1 MERLARSQKPWC
13 LYSKK
18 ERKEI
23 IENMRPALIYW
34 YRNYPEKMRKL
45 LGNMEQRIKNY
56 IDGKLNT
63 GPWELVSHGR
73 M

>member
-34 YRNYPEKMRKL
+34 YRNYHEETRKL
-45 LGNMEQRIKNY
+45 LGNMEQRIKDY
-56 IDGKLNT
+56 IDK
-63 GPWELVSHGR
+63 S
-73 M
+73 